1 MNVSNRDSRGH
12 EDDTDLDI
20 AGIEDSIHLDLET
33 GAPVFEQGSP
43 SQDTHDTEGDIF
55 LELVYIEEDDSC
67 TLFTFDSSPD

>member
-1 MNVSNRDSRGH
+1 MKVSKRDSSDH

-33 GAPVFEQGSP
+33 GAPVFEQGSH
-43 SQDTHDTEGDIF
+43 THDNEGEIF

-67 TLFTFDSSPD
+67 TLFTFDSGPD